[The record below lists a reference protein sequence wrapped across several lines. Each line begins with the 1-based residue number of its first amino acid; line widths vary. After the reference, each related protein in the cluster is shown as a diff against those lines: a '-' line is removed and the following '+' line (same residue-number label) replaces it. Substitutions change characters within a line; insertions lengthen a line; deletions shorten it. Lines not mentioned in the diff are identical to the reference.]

1 MPKHY
6 TLSIMILQAF
16 FMPILNYFFKNLIA
30 TGKPQG
36 TIPCGFYKYIA
47 FYSHFSKSDNYRRK
61 NTIYAKMLVILNVSV
76 IMEMLYD
83 FCLMECSDEY
93 RTCIIRG
100 NG

>member
-1 MPKHY
+1 M
-6 TLSIMILQAF
+6 
-16 FMPILNYFFKNLIA
+16 A
-30 TGKPQG
+30 TIGLDKL
-36 TIPCGFYKYIA
+36 FYAKITE
-47 FYSHFSKSDNYRRK
+47 DENG
-61 NTIYAKMLVILNVSV
+61 NEKMLVILNVSV